1 MPPATIEPDTPQTS
15 ASATP
20 ASPKSRWLVLTRAL
34 LRAAAS
40 AAVLI
45 ALYYL
50 IPLDH
55 LSELSSIALL
65 LGALAVFVG
74 VGWFQVS
81 SIVRSEYPGMRA
93 IEALAT
99 SAPLFIL
106 TFSLTY
112 YLMSQADST
121 TFSQALSRTD
131 ALYFSVTVLS
141 TVGFGDITP
150 TTEPARLVVSGQMI
164 ADLIV
169 LGFGLRVFLGAINLA
184 KERRSAGGEGDGSS
198 SP

>member
-1 MPPATIEPDTPQTS
+1 MPPATIEPDTQTS
-15 ASATP
+15 ASDHP
-20 ASPKSRWLVLTRAL
+20 APPRSRWLVLARAL
-34 LRAAAS
+34 VRAAAS

-55 LSELSSIALL
+55 LSDLSSIGLL
-65 LGALAVFVG
+65 LGALAVFIG

-121 TFSQALSRTD
+121 TFTQALSRTD
-131 ALYFSVTVLS
+131 ALYFSITVLS

-150 TTEPARLVVSGQMI
+150 KTEPARLVVSGQMI
-164 ADLIV
+164 ADLVV

-184 KERRSAGGEGDGSS
+184 KERRAASGEGDGRS
-198 SP
+198 

>member
-1 MPPATIEPDTPQTS
+1 MPPTTIEPGTSPTS
-15 ASATP
+15 ASEPQAP
-20 ASPKSRWLVLTRAL
+20 PKSRWLVLARAL
-34 LRAAAS
+34 VRAAAS

-55 LSELSSIALL
+55 LSELSSIGLL
-65 LGALAVFVG
+65 LGALAVFIG
-74 VGWFQVS
+74 VGSFQVS

-121 TFSQALSRTD
+121 TFTQALSRTD
-131 ALYFSVTVLS
+131 ALYFSITVLS

-150 TTEPARLVVSGQMI
+150 KTEAARLVVSAQMI
-164 ADLIV
+164 ADLVV
-169 LGFGLRVFLGAINLA
+169 LGFGLRIFLGAVNLA
-184 KERRSAGGEGDGSS
+184 KERRSAGGDGDGQS
-198 SP
+198 